1 MLDQVRPP
9 WREQPTECRVLPVAG
24 LLPLGGLPM
33 EAEELFID
41 EIAAI
46 IARLTMQA
54 EQLSLHIA
62 GLKQHS
68 DNDEVASEEA
78 RLQKMQRHLHR
89 LQKLKAL
96 YDTSRVTDPIY
107 LRLP

>member
-1 MLDQVRPP
+1 
-9 WREQPTECRVLPVAG
+9 
-24 LLPLGGLPM
+24 M
-33 EAEELFID
+33 EAEELFVD

-46 IARLTMQA
+46 IARLAMQA

-68 DNDEVASEEA
+68 HNDEVASEEA

-107 LRLP
+107 LRLPLKSWPTHHGVDPLASRK

>member
-1 MLDQVRPP
+1 
-9 WREQPTECRVLPVAG
+9 
-24 LLPLGGLPM
+24 M

-46 IARLTMQA
+46 IARLMMQA

-89 LQKLKAL
+89 LQKKRSTTRAASQIPFICACPEILA
-96 YDTSRVTDPIY
+96 TPAHAVVAATD
-107 LRLP
+107 RLPSKPHRAPRL